1 MAYKWSC
8 FNGIDINHKH
18 DRKVRRTEVKSQDV
32 YLRLLVKLYRYLARR
47 TNAKFNQIILRRL
60 FMSRINR
67 PPISL
72 SRLAR
77 HMKKP
82 TREGLIAVV
91 VGTVTNDVRLYTVP
105 KMTVAALHVTEK
117 ARARILAAGGEI
129 LTFDQLA
136 LRAPT
141 GRKTVLVQGRRNAR
155 EAVRHFGPA
164 PGAPRSHT
172 KPYVRSKGHEH
183 ARPSRRSNV

>member
-1 MAYKWSC
+1 M
-8 FNGIDINHKH
+8 
-18 DRKVRRTEVKSQDV
+18 
-32 YLRLLVKLYRYLARR
+32 
-47 TNAKFNQIILRRL
+47 
-60 FMSRINR
+60 
-67 PPISL
+67 
-72 SRLAR
+72 
-77 HMKKP
+77 
-82 TREGLIAVV
+82 
-91 VGTVTNDVRLYTVP
+91 VTNYSGNFFSVWLS
-105 KMTVAALHVTEK
+105 
-117 ARARILAAGGEI
+117 GEI

-172 KPYVRSKGHEH
+172 KPYVRTKGHEH